1 MKGDHSMNPL
11 IFSPS
16 ILSMDYAHVNE
27 QLKELQ
33 ESGAKWLHF
42 DVMDGHFVPNLT
54 FGPDILS
61 GFRKAVDLFMDVH
74 LMVEHPKQV
83 AQWFLSAGADLITF
97 HIEAMKDMEDCL
109 ALCDDIHAFGKQAGI
124 SVKPHTDVKPL
135 LPYLDRFDLV
145 LIMSV
150 EPGFGGQSFMEDV
163 LTKVKLLR
171 KEMYKKQLS
180 TRLQIDGGIHETTG
194 KLAVEAG
201 CDTLVAGSYVFK
213 NGIKDAVETLLCL
226 KK

>member
-1 MKGDHSMNPL
+1 MNPL
-11 IFSPS
+11 IISPS

-27 QLKELQ
+27 QLNQLQ
-33 ESGAKWLHF
+33 ESKAKWLHF

-61 GFRKAVDLFMDVH
+61 GFHKAVDLFMDVH

-83 AQWFLSAGADLITF
+83 APWFLAAGADLITF
-97 HIEAMKDMEDCL
+97 HVEAMKDMEDCL
-109 ALCDDIHAFGKQAGI
+109 SLCDEIHADGKQAGI
-124 SVKPHTDVKPL
+124 SVKPHTDVQPL
-135 LPYLDRFDLV
+135 LPYLEKFDLV

-150 EPGFGGQSFMEDV
+150 EPGFGGQSFIKDV
-163 LTKVKLLR
+163 LTKVRLLR
-171 KEMYKKQLS
+171 AEIDKKQLS
-180 TRLQIDGGIHETTG
+180 TRLQIDGGINETTG
-194 KLAVEAG
+194 KWAVDAG

-213 NGIKDAVETLLCL
+213 NGIKDAIDSLLCL